1 MEAKLKKIYW
11 KGDKYWDCHNK
22 PIQQIGRKSGLPVNF
37 VLCEKTDF
45 RNALCLALW

>member
-22 PIQQIGRKSGLPVNF
+22 PIQRIGRKSGLSANF
-37 VLCEKTDF
+37 VLSF
-45 RNALCLALW
+45 NNHF